1 MGAFTLRQSRGGV
14 DLWVKMLSFYAV
26 LRRVSLWSWV
36 GAVVTNV
43 ILAWCISRWF
53 SKMEKASPFH
63 SFYGANIMDMEA
75 RERTFIFKES
85 LSIVMV
91 AKAYDTSREL
101 WLLAVAP
108 SSIGQNFPQEGG
120 NQSPETLHWPLCH
133 HVNKRKLFS
142 VTIQSWIALQ
152 FLKSWSSYNLG
163 LSPGGRPPNLCRVS
177 GTWHGFADLWYS
189 LALLVKIDLRRW
201 QHLSFR
207 PFVFVCLT
215 IKPEFR
221 NATSWSSTG

>member
-1 MGAFTLRQSRGGV
+1 
-14 DLWVKMLSFYAV
+14 
-26 LRRVSLWSWV
+26 
-36 GAVVTNV
+36 
-43 ILAWCISRWF
+43 
-53 SKMEKASPFH
+53 
-63 SFYGANIMDMEA
+63 MDMEA

-142 VTIQSWIALQ
+142 VTIQS
-152 FLKSWSSYNLG
+152 
-163 LSPGGRPPNLCRVS
+163 
-177 GTWHGFADLWYS
+177 
-189 LALLVKIDLRRW
+189 
-201 QHLSFR
+201 
-207 PFVFVCLT
+207 
-215 IKPEFR
+215 
-221 NATSWSSTG
+221 